1 MYTRYILYP
10 NWYTKYAKSKILYKI
25 SKLLHKISKLLH
37 KISHLL
43 CTQNIYTVPNLL
55 YKIPDFAA
63 QNTQITT
70 TQNTQIT
77 TQNTQ
82 ISTTQNIQ
90 RTVHTIQNGT
100 WLFSH
105 SSYRGILMHWTL
117 DHESIN
123 FHTLQC
129 NTQYSIY
136 GHCPGTI
143 LTVQLQWNNVHYCG
157 RDAVHFGLKNQHIYY
172 LCTVGFKLNQTEL
185 TDYTGMQYL
194 LRITRK
200 GTKIPLFWAWSV
212 LHLVS

>member
-1 MYTRYILYP
+1 MQKAKYYTKYPNCYTKYPNCYIKYPTYYVHKIYILYP
-10 NWYTKYAKSKILYKI
+10 TCYTKFPILLHKIPKLLLHKI
-25 SKLLHKISKLLH
+25 PKLLHKI
-37 KISHLL
+37 
-43 CTQNIYTVPNLL
+43 
-55 YKIPDFAA
+55 
-63 QNTQITT
+63 
-70 TQNTQIT
+70 
-77 TQNTQ
+77 TQ

-143 LTVQLQWNNVHYCG
+143 LTVQLQWNNVYYCG

-194 LRITRK
+194 LRITKK
-200 GTKIPLFWAWSV
+200 GTKIPLF
-212 LHLVS
+212 

>member
-10 NWYTKYAKSKILYKI
+10 NWYTKYWKSKILYKI

-90 RTVHTIQNGT
+90 RTVHTIQNGR
-100 WLFSH
+100 WLFSQ

-129 NTQYSIY
+129 NTQYCPLSRVRCCT
-136 GHCPGTI
+136 HCT
-143 LTVQLQWNNVHYCG
+143 TAMKYVHYC
-157 RDAVHFGLKNQHIYY
+157 AVHFGLKNHQITIYA
-172 LCTVGFKLNQTEL
+172 L
-185 TDYTGMQYL
+185 
-194 LRITRK
+194 
-200 GTKIPLFWAWSV
+200 
-212 LHLVS
+212 